1 MNGMA
6 SNTAAVD
13 PRAIAQYRAAAALNA
28 PRTPMKLNEAGIE
41 KVAEDFEAFFAG
53 TYFEQMFSG
62 IEPDP
67 VTGGGEGEEM
77 FRSLMLQE
85 YGKAVAKQH
94 KLGIADIVK
103 AQLLRL
109 QEAQQE
115 TME

>member
-1 MNGMA
+1 MNA
-6 SNTAAVD
+6 IPQSTIPD
-13 PRAIAQYRAAAALNA
+13 PRALAQYRATQALNA
-28 PRTPMKLNEAGIE
+28 PRSGMKMNESGIE
-41 KVAEDFEAFFAG
+41 KVAEHFEALFAG
-53 TYFEQMFSG
+53 TYFEQMLSG
-62 IEPDP
+62 LEPDP

-109 QEAQQE
+109 QEAQRE